1 MLSSRA
7 KVRLILCAVFVALT
21 ATAAAARQRTDF
33 GTLSI
38 QVRPPDAEI
47 FIDGERWVGPETA
60 GALVVQLAPGTHH
73 VELRSPGRQ
82 TYAAEITIRAGETTP
97 LNVALPQG
105 APAPPREPREP
116 QPPAQR
122 PMMPPSGGITQ
133 SPDTGDGFV
142 FAPDV
147 RISDINHK
155 TGTLVGAYG
164 GYVFASQFLI
174 GLGGYWQADSNQGV
188 HLVYGGPVLEWRMF
202 PGRTIGFNLHG
213 LIGAG
218 EFYVDHGY
226 YGRYPAPYDGHGVND
241 GHMGYGYPYYY
252 GYGHSDTFFVAEPEA
267 QIVVR
272 FGAFARL
279 QGGVGYRATSQN
291 GASGVSGSISV
302 QFGR

>member
-1 MLSSRA
+1 MLSSRLP
-7 KVRLILCAVFVALT
+7 VRVILCALFVT
-21 ATAAAARQRTDF
+21 SIATAAAARQRTDF

-38 QVRPPDAEI
+38 QVKPPDAEI
-47 FIDGERWVGPETA
+47 FIDGERWVGPESA
-60 GALVVQLAPGTHH
+60 GPLAIQLSPGTHH

-82 TYAAEITIRAGETTP
+82 AYAADVAIRAGETTP
-97 LNVALPQG
+97 LNVALPLGAAPPPRGPQPR
-105 APAPPREPREP
+105 APA
-116 QPPAQR
+116 QPP
-122 PMMPPSGGITQ
+122 MMRPSGGITQ
-133 SPDTGDGFV
+133 APDTGDGFV

-147 RISDINHK
+147 RFADINHK

-164 GYVFASQFLI
+164 GYVFASQFLV

-218 EFYVDHGY
+218 EFYVDHGHY
-226 YGRYPAPYDGHGVND
+226 FYGNYPMPYDVRG
-241 GHMGYGYPYYY
+241 GHMNGSYPYYY
-252 GYGHSDTFFVAEPEA
+252 GYGHSDAFFVAEPEA

-279 QGGVGYRATSQN
+279 QGGVGYRATSRD
-291 GASGVSGSISV
+291 GASGASGSISV